1 MSYFTYKNY
10 KENNRNIL
18 EVDILPEKYCNFD
31 CIFCPIGRSK
41 NKTDIQQNFSGTK
54 ESICELVDKL
64 DKIQPDMVFINSK
77 GEAMLNSQIK
87 NVIELIRQNNIKV
100 RLLSNGYILNKEPY
114 MEIANLC
121 DEVIG
126 EIKIITETDF
136 QKVQR
141 PMSNY
146 TLSEYISGMAN
157 FKKQYPGTFI
167 LEITILNGYND
178 DSDSVSILKNI
189 IKTINPDEL
198 KIKTEEDERFIRRL
212 AVSKEKLFEIET
224 QLNKNKPENL

>member
-10 KENNRNIL
+10 KENNKNIL
-18 EVDILPEKYCNFD
+18 KINILPEKYCNFD

-54 ESICELVDKL
+54 ESIQELANKL
-64 DKIQPDMVFINSK
+64 NKIRPHIVFINSK
-77 GEAMLNSQIK
+77 GEAMLNSKIK
-87 NVIELIRQNNIKV
+87 DVIELIKQNNIKV

-114 MEIANLC
+114 MELANLC
-121 DEVIG
+121 DEIIG

-146 TLSEYISGMAN
+146 TLCEYISSMAN
-157 FKKQYPGTFI
+157 FKRQYLGIFI
-167 LEITILNGYND
+167 LEITILKGYND
-178 DSDSVSILKNI
+178 DSNSISILKNI
-189 IKTINPDEL
+189 IKTINPDKLE
-198 KIKTEEDERFIRRL
+198 IKTEEDERFVRRF
-212 AVSKEKLFEIET
+212 AISKEKLFEIKT
-224 QLNKNKPENL
+224 QLNENKTKNL